1 LSRFACQFRSAF
13 TSCPSIVAVGDE
25 VTMEAE
31 IATWEEE
38 NDAKMRMMIYL
49 NMTSKAAIE
58 LDSCL
63 CAQDAVSLRRENL
76 FVAINFKGRGMN

>member
-1 LSRFACQFRSAF
+1 MSRFACHFRSAS
-13 TSCPSIVAVGDE
+13 TSCPSVVAVGDE
-25 VTMEAE
+25 VTKEAK

-49 NMTSKAAIE
+49 NKTSKAAIK

-63 CAQDAVSLRRENL
+63 CTQDVVSLSCENL
-76 FVAINFKGRGMN
+76 FVAINFKGREMN